1 MLNRGQLPKWSCAS
15 IVLLCTQEETM
26 KQNLTVRSV
35 LALAL
40 AAGLACS
47 TVAIAKPAAPAAK
60 EAVKAESK
68 TLVVGDKAP
77 EIRVAK
83 FVKGTPVT
91 SFEKGKVY
99 VVEFWATWCGPCKT
113 SIPHLTELQK
123 KHKDA
128 VTMIGVSVWEQDQ
141 AAVQPFVE
149 KMGDKMDYRVAMDDL
164 TGGSKG
170 FMAENWMTAAKQ
182 GGIPS
187 AFIVDATGTIAWI
200 GHPMG
205 MEKPLQQIVDGKYD
219 AKAAAA
225 EAKAES
231 EKEAKAEKEMEANQE
246 AFASLN
252 KAVRRKNFDEALK
265 IISDLNTKAPSMKAQ
280 LDGMKTQIQGMQF
293 KELLV
298 GAKKDT
304 AAAYKLAAELSDGPM
319 KDDAMGLNT
328 IAWTILDEDGV
339 EKRDLDMALKLAMR
353 AVELSKGESGMIL
366 DTLGR
371 AYFEKG
377 DLTKAVETQEKAVKH
392 AEDDD
397 TKDQLSEALA
407 KYKKAL
413 ADKK

>member
-1 MLNRGQLPKWSCAS
+1 
-15 IVLLCTQEETM
+15 M

-40 AAGLACS
+40 AAGLAAS
-47 TVAIAKPAAPAAK
+47 TAAIAKPVAPAAK
-60 EAVKAESK
+60 EAVKAETK
-68 TLVVGDKAP
+68 TLSVGDKAP
-77 EIRVAK
+77 GIRVAK
-83 FVKGTPVT
+83 FVKGSPVT

-123 KHKDA
+123 KHKDS

-141 AAVQPFVE
+141 AAVQPFVD
-149 KMGDKMDYRVAMDDL
+149 KMGDKMDYRVAIDDVS
-164 TGGSKG
+164 GSSKG

-187 AFIVDATGTIAWI
+187 AFIVDGTGTIAWI

-205 MEKPLQQIVDGKYD
+205 MDKPLQQIIDGKYD
-219 AKAAAA
+219 TKAAAI

-246 AFASLN
+246 AFTSLN

-265 IISDLNTKAPSMKAQ
+265 IIADLNTKAPSMKVQ
-280 LDGMKTQIQGMQF
+280 LESMKTQIQGMQF

-298 GAKKDT
+298 GEKKDT
-304 AAAYKLAAELSDGPM
+304 AAAYKLATELSDGPM

-339 EKRDLDMALKLAMR
+339 EKRDLDMALKLAQR
-353 AVELSKGESGMIL
+353 AVELSKGASGMIL

-377 DLTKAVETQEKAVKH
+377 DLVKAVETQEKAVKH

-397 TKDQLSEALA
+397 TKEQLSEALA

>member
-1 MLNRGQLPKWSCAS
+1 
-15 IVLLCTQEETM
+15 M

-40 AAGLACS
+40 AAGLAAS
-47 TVAIAKPAAPAAK
+47 TAAIAKPVAPAAK
-60 EAVKAESK
+60 EAVKAETK
-68 TLVVGDKAP
+68 TLSVGDKAP
-77 EIRVAK
+77 GIRVAK
-83 FVKGTPVT
+83 FVKGSPVT

-123 KHKDA
+123 KHKDS

-141 AAVQPFVE
+141 AAVQPFVD
-149 KMGDKMDYRVAMDDL
+149 KMGDKMDYRVAIDDVS
-164 TGGSKG
+164 GSSKG

-187 AFIVDATGTIAWI
+187 AFIVDGTGTIAWI

-205 MEKPLQQIVDGKYD
+205 MDKPLQQIIDGKYD
-219 AKAAAA
+219 TKAAAI

-246 AFASLN
+246 AFTSLN

-265 IISDLNTKAPSMKAQ
+265 ILADLNNKAPSMKVQ
-280 LDGMKTQIQGMQF
+280 LESMKTQIQGMQF

-298 GAKKDT
+298 GEKKDT
-304 AAAYKLAAELSDGPM
+304 AAAYKLATELSDGPM

-339 EKRDLDMALKLAMR
+339 EKRDLDMALKLAQR
-353 AVELSKGESGMIL
+353 AVELSKGASGMIL

-377 DLTKAVETQEKAVKH
+377 DLVKAVETQEKAVKH

-397 TKDQLSEALA
+397 TKEQLSEALA

>member
-1 MLNRGQLPKWSCAS
+1 
-15 IVLLCTQEETM
+15 M

-40 AAGLACS
+40 AAGLAAS
-47 TVAIAKPAAPAAK
+47 TAAIAKPVAPAAK
-60 EAVKAESK
+60 EAVKAETK
-68 TLVVGDKAP
+68 TLSVGDKAP
-77 EIRVAK
+77 GIRVAK
-83 FVKGTPVT
+83 FVKGSPVT

-123 KHKDA
+123 KHKDS

-141 AAVQPFVE
+141 AAVQPFVD
-149 KMGDKMDYRVAMDDL
+149 KMGDKMDYRVAIDDVS
-164 TGGSKG
+164 GSSKG

-187 AFIVDATGTIAWI
+187 AFIVDGTGTIAWI

-205 MEKPLQQIVDGKYD
+205 MDKPLQQIIDGKYD
-219 AKAAAA
+219 TKAAAI

-246 AFASLN
+246 AFTSLN

-265 IISDLNTKAPSMKAQ
+265 IIADLNTKAPSMKVQ
-280 LDGMKTQIQGMQF
+280 LESMKTQIQGMQF

-298 GAKKDT
+298 GEKKDT
-304 AAAYKLAAELSDGPM
+304 AAAYKLATELSDGPM

-339 EKRDLDMALKLAMR
+339 EKRDLDMALKLAER
-353 AVELSKGESGMIL
+353 AVELSKGASGMIL

-377 DLTKAVETQEKAVKH
+377 DLVKAVETQEKAVKH

-397 TKDQLSEALA
+397 TKEQLSEALA

>member
-1 MLNRGQLPKWSCAS
+1 
-15 IVLLCTQEETM
+15 M

-40 AAGLACS
+40 AAGLTAS
-47 TVAIAKPAAPAAK
+47 TAAIAKPVAPAAK
-60 EAVKAESK
+60 EAVKAETK
-68 TLVVGDKAP
+68 TLSVGDKAP
-77 EIRVAK
+77 GIRVAK
-83 FVKGTPVT
+83 FVKGSPVT

-123 KHKDA
+123 KHKDS

-141 AAVQPFVE
+141 AAVQPFVD
-149 KMGDKMDYRVAMDDL
+149 KMGDKMDYRVAIDDVS
-164 TGGSKG
+164 GSSKG

-187 AFIVDATGTIAWI
+187 AFIVDGTGTIAWI

-205 MEKPLQQIVDGKYD
+205 MDKPLQQIIDGKYD
-219 AKAAAA
+219 TKAAAI

-246 AFASLN
+246 AFTSLN

-265 IISDLNTKAPSMKAQ
+265 IIADLNTKAPSMKVQ
-280 LDGMKTQIQGMQF
+280 LESMKTQIQGMQF

-298 GAKKDT
+298 GEKKDT
-304 AAAYKLAAELSDGPM
+304 AAAYKLATELSDGPM

-339 EKRDLDMALKLAMR
+339 EKRDLDMALKLAER
-353 AVELSKGESGMIL
+353 AVELSKGASGMIL

-377 DLTKAVETQEKAVKH
+377 DLVKAVETQEKAVKH

-397 TKDQLSEALA
+397 TKEQLSEALA

>member
-1 MLNRGQLPKWSCAS
+1 
-15 IVLLCTQEETM
+15 M

-40 AAGLACS
+40 AAGLAVS
-47 TVAIAKPAAPAAK
+47 TEAIAKPAAPAAK
-60 EAVKAESK
+60 EAAKAETK
-68 TLVVGDKAP
+68 TLSVGDKAP

-141 AAVQPFVE
+141 AAVQPFVD
-149 KMGDKMDYRVAMDDL
+149 KMGDKMDYRVAIDDL
-164 TGGSKG
+164 SNGKG
-170 FMAENWMTAAKQ
+170 VMAETWMTAAKQ
-182 GGIPS
+182 SGIPS
-187 AFIVDATGTIAWI
+187 AFIVDAAGTIAWI

-205 MEKPLQQIVDGKYD
+205 MEKPLAAIIDGKYD
-219 AKAAAA
+219 SKAAAA

-231 EKEAKAEKEMEANQE
+231 EKEAKADKEMESNQE
-246 AFASLN
+246 AFALLN

-265 IISDLNTKAPSMKAQ
+265 LIADLNTKAPSMKAQ
-280 LDGMKTQIQGMQF
+280 LEGMKVQIQGMQF

-304 AAAYKLAAELSDGPM
+304 AAAYKLAAELADGPM
-319 KDDAMGLNT
+319 KDDATGLNT

-339 EKRDLDMALKLAMR
+339 ENRDLDMALKLAQR

-377 DLTKAVETQEKAVKH
+377 DFAKAVETQEKAVKH

-397 TKDQLSEALA
+397 TKDQLLEALA